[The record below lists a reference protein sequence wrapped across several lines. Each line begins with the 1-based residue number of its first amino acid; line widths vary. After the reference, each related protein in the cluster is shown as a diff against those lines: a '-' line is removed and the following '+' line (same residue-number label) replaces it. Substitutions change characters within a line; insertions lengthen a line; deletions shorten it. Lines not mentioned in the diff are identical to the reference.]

1 MRMGVAGII
10 ISDYGLASVKRYWE
24 SQFVRYGHMVKHV
37 DHPLDSGM
45 SWVSP
50 GSRKT
55 HWLMLAEYQK
65 TTNFVVIYSII
76 QCYS

>member
-1 MRMGVAGII
+1 MEISLLVLSRELMGMGVAGII
-10 ISDYGLASVKRYWE
+10 IRDYGLAPVKRYWE

-50 GSRKT
+50 GSRKLT
-55 HWLMLAEYQK
+55 G
-65 TTNFVVIYSII
+65 S
-76 QCYS
+76 C